1 MAGCPGVERVQVPC
15 TDLLLKDS
23 YLHSSGTHEA
33 LRRKVGVQRYHRATL
48 KKKKKKSSPVC
59 FAFICKSVPLPGI
72 LI

>member
-48 KKKKKKSSPVC
+48 KKKKKKVRL
-59 FAFICKSVPLPGI
+59 FALLLYVNQFLCLVF
-72 LI
+72 